1 MTQEE
6 IQALQAQ
13 IKQEMRQARINTFC
27 LSHGIDPSIVTYEDG
42 KLIIP
47 ISF

>member
-1 MTQEE
+1 MTPQE
-6 IQALQAQ
+6 ILAQ
-13 IKQEMRQARINTFC
+13 IAEEMRQAKINTFC

>member
-1 MTQEE
+1 MTTQE
-6 IQALQAQ
+6 ILAQ
-13 IKQEMRQARINTFC
+13 IKQEMRQAKINTFC